1 MEEKYAKHIPRLKF
15 MYWVTIFAVG
25 VMGVFYLFFE
35 SIVMG
40 SLKWT
45 YRDPIMVNI
54 YGAIQVAMGVLS
66 VFGLKKPLRYI
77 PVLMIQLI
85 YKILASIAIIPRLI
99 TSSDAP
105 RSGWVFIVIYLFI
118 IIADLWAIPWKYVFG
133 PEKE

>member
-15 MYWVTIFAVG
+15 MYWVTIVVVG
-25 VMGVFYLFFE
+25 IMGISYLFFE
-35 SIVMG
+35 SLVMG

-54 YGAIQVAMGVLS
+54 YGAIMVAMSILS
-66 VFGLKKPLRYI
+66 ILGLRKPMRYI

-105 RSGWVFIVIYLFI
+105 KSGWVFIVFYLFFI
-118 IIADLWAIPWKYVFG
+118 VGDLWAIPWKYVFG
-133 PEKE
+133 SEKE